1 MNKKSLRKEISA
13 KKAAMSPAEITAA
26 SQDLLAQLVA
36 HPLYQSAN
44 SIYGYMNFNQEVQT
58 IPMLEQAI
66 KDGKKVAIPKV
77 YGDKMEFI
85 WMDNLNEIT
94 PGYYNIPEP
103 IADSPIADDET
114 ALVLMPGLAFD
125 RQGNRTGYGG
135 GFYDKYLEQ
144 HPNHSTLAM
153 CFAFQLVEKLDVED
167 HDIPVDGLL
176 VAKL

>member
-1 MNKKSLRKEISA
+1 MDKKALRKEISA
-13 KKAAMSPAEITAA
+13 KKSAMTPDQITTA
-26 SQDLLAQLVA
+26 SRDLLAQLVA
-36 HPLYQSAN
+36 HPLYQSAK

-58 IPMLEQAI
+58 VPMLEQAL

-85 WMDNLNEIT
+85 WMENLT
-94 PGYYNIPEP
+94 DVSAGYYNIPEP
-103 IADSPIADDET
+103 TADEPLADDET

-125 RQGNRTGYGG
+125 RDGNRTGYGG

-144 HPNHSTLAM
+144 HPNHKTLAM
-153 CFAFQLVEKLDVED
+153 CFDFQVVEKLDVEN